1 MRVIEVTGEYRPCPS
16 CKLAFKGVYPRGTT
30 YAVIKQWWGVIN
42 VVPHKPDCVRG
53 YLHQQ
58 AIADELEQFR
68 AQQPPEPQEPQEE
81 TEELPAEPS

>member
-1 MRVIEVTGEYRPCPS
+1 MRVIEITGEYRPCQS
-16 CKLAFKGVYPRGTT
+16 CKLGFKDTYPRGTT

-58 AIADELEQFR
+58 ANADELEQFR
-68 AQQPPEPQEPQEE
+68 AQQSQRDEQ
-81 TEELPAEPS
+81 TEEIPAEPS